1 MQPLIEYIL
10 KNKEW
15 LFSGVGVF
23 ALSAMLVLLRWMFSQ
38 RAPQPHNVPPG
49 ILSEGERHDPSE
61 PLHSNQ
67 ATKQDGAPEGVPKE
81 WQTII
86 PRQSKYKFVSER
98 RNSVPLGLQSFSFEY
113 GPEGHANS
121 LILKKAMV
129 RAEVEF
135 TCRVN
140 NPYKALYGANDY
152 ALNVLPPRFL
162 IQARNI
168 LETYSLSKL
177 RESRPEA
184 SCAIMAAMAPQF
196 MELGVRLESVTI
208 GALEQ
213 IGPS

>member
-1 MQPLIEYIL
+1 MQPLIGYIL

-23 ALSAMLVLLRWMFSQ
+23 ALSGMLVLLRRMFSQ
-38 RAPQPHNVPPG
+38 RAPQLPTYPPG
-49 ILSEGERHDPSE
+49 ILSEGERHDPTE
-61 PLHSNQ
+61 PLRSKRATNQ
-67 ATKQDGAPEGVPKE
+67 DAAPEDVPKE

-86 PRQSKYKFVSER
+86 PPQSKYKFVSEKKDAI
-98 RNSVPLGLQSFSFEY
+98 PLGLQSFSFEY
-113 GPEGHANS
+113 GPTGHAYP
-121 LILKKAMV
+121 LVLKKAMV

-140 NPYKALYGANDY
+140 NPYKALFGANDY
-152 ALNVLPPRFL
+152 ALNILPPRFL
-162 IQARNI
+162 TQARNI
-168 LETYSLSKL
+168 LEAYSLSQL
-177 RESRPEA
+177 RESRLEA
-184 SCAIMAAMAPQF
+184 SRAIEAAMAPQF

>member
-1 MQPLIEYIL
+1 MQPLIGYVL

-23 ALSAMLVLLRWMFSQ
+23 ALSGMLVLFRMIFSQ
-38 RAPQPHNVPPG
+38 RTPQPHNVLPG
-49 ILSEGERHDPSE
+49 ILREGERQDPSE
-61 PLHSNQ
+61 SPSSNR
-67 ATKQDGAPEGVPKE
+67 ATKRDAAPEGVPKE

-98 RNSVPLGLQSFSFEY
+98 RNSIPLGLQSFSFEY
-113 GPEGHANS
+113 GPEGHANP
-121 LILKKAMV
+121 LVLKKAMV

-135 TCRVN
+135 KCRVT
-140 NPYKALYGANDY
+140 NPYKAVYGANDY

-177 RESRPEA
+177 RDSRLEA
-184 SCAIMAAMAPQF
+184 SRAIVAAMAPQF
-196 MELGVRLESVTI
+196 TELGVRLESVTI